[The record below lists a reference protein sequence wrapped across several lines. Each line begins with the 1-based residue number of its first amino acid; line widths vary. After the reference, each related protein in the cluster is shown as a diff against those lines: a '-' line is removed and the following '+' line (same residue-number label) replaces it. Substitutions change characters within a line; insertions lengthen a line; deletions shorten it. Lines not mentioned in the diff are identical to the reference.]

1 MAKKAVKTR
10 VHHLAK
16 KIGVESKDI
25 VAKCKSEG
33 IPGITTYQSA
43 ISAGLQATIVEWFSE
58 VEDKASSSAI
68 ETAAKVD
75 VTKVKARA
83 KKENKKESSNDSRFA
98 SRKCFWYCFSRRSKR
113 CEARGYTLGS
123 YDGRASKSKNGWAA
137 GYSNRTA

>member
-75 VTKVKARA
+75 VTA
-83 KKENKKESSNDSRFA
+83 ESIPPEIPITKPFVLELSI
-98 SRKCFWYCFSRRSKR
+98 
-113 CEARGYTLGS
+113 
-123 YDGRASKSKNGWAA
+123 
-137 GYSNRTA
+137 